1 VALPQPGA
9 IAIIVSFGPLAPA
22 RPGPSPTA
30 DATRPRDRSEK
41 NGSSEMTDRRSFLH
55 ALGAVALG
63 GSLPAALHG
72 TTLPH
77 PLSLSLSLVPSGIQL
92 YTLRT
97 AMAEDFDG
105 TLERVSEIGY
115 GEVEFA
121 GYLDRTP
128 AQVRTV
134 LDRVGLKAPAT
145 HLGIEQVRDDLDAM
159 IESARTIGIR
169 WLVVPSLPGS
179 MRSIE
184 GYREVAAI
192 LNRAGERAK
201 AAGVGVG
208 FHNHD
213 VELRPV
219 DGRVP
224 LDILIEETDPA
235 LVTFELD
242 LYWISRAGR
251 DPLEYLNAHPGR
263 FTMVHVKDMDAS
275 DEMRMVNPGEG
286 IIDFPAI
293 HAARERAGIR
303 HWFVE
308 HDRPA
313 DPWQTARTGFTYLN
327 AL

>member
-1 VALPQPGA
+1 
-9 IAIIVSFGPLAPA
+9 
-22 RPGPSPTA
+22 
-30 DATRPRDRSEK
+30 
-41 NGSSEMTDRRSFLH
+41 MTDRRRFLQV
-55 ALGAVALG
+55 LGAAALG
-63 GSLPAALHG
+63 GS
-72 TTLPH
+72 
-77 PLSLSLSLVPSGIQL
+77 VPSDLRALPRPHAREQNPSPGLGPVGIQL
-92 YTLRT
+92 YTLRS
-97 AMAEDFDG
+97 AMAEDLEG
-105 TLERVSEIGY
+105 TIERVAEIGY

-121 GYLDRTP
+121 GYFDRTP
-128 AQVRTV
+128 AQVRAV

-145 HLGIEQVRDDLDAM
+145 HLGIEQVRDNLDAT
-159 IESARTIGIR
+159 IESARTIGIQ

-179 MRSIE
+179 MRNVD
-184 GYREVAAI
+184 GYREAAAI
-192 LNRAGERAK
+192 LNLAGERAK
-201 AAGVGVG
+201 AAGIGVG

-213 VELRPV
+213 VEFRPV

-224 LDILIEETDPA
+224 MDILIEETDPD

-275 DEMRMVNPGEG
+275 DEMRMVDPGEG

-313 DPWQTARTGFTYLN
+313 DAWQTARTGYAYVS

>member
-1 VALPQPGA
+1 
-9 IAIIVSFGPLAPA
+9 
-22 RPGPSPTA
+22 
-30 DATRPRDRSEK
+30 
-41 NGSSEMTDRRSFLH
+41 MTDRRRFLQV
-55 ALGAVALG
+55 LGAAALG
-63 GSLPAALHG
+63 GSVPSELRAATRPQARG
-72 TTLPH
+72 QSPG
-77 PLSLSLSLVPSGIQL
+77 LSLSPAGIQL
-92 YTLRT
+92 YTLRS
-97 AMAEDFDG
+97 AMAEDFEG
-105 TLERVSEIGY
+105 TLERVAEIGY

-121 GYLDRTP
+121 GYFDRTP
-128 AQVRTV
+128 AQVRAV

-145 HLGIEQVRDDLDAM
+145 HLGIEQVRDNLDAT
-159 IESARTIGIR
+159 IESARTIGIQ
-169 WLVVPSLPGS
+169 WLVVPSLPGG
-179 MRSIE
+179 MRSVD
-184 GYREVAAI
+184 GYREVAGI
-192 LNRAGERAK
+192 LNRAGKRAK
-201 AAGVGVG
+201 AAGFGVG

-213 VELRPV
+213 VEFRPV

-224 LDILIEETDPA
+224 MDILIEETDPE

-275 DEMRMVNPGEG
+275 DEMRMVDPGEG

-293 HAARERAGIR
+293 YAGRARSGIR

-313 DPWQTARTGFTYLN
+313 DAWQTARTGFAYVS